1 MTTFEDRRKDTH
13 EAQTWRELLGIVIR
27 DPRERQRIA
36 EELGIRTITLGRWVS
51 GESDPRSQNLRRLL
65 EVVPQYREQLLDLIR
80 EEEGFE
86 EFAEKTQHDPSKEIH
101 TEFYERILIALA
113 TSASHLRFWSIC
125 NLVLQQAMGQ
135 LDPER
140 LGIVMWVICCMPPSG
155 PHNKVRSLREIIG
168 RGTPPW
174 GGNLEQKGVF
184 LGAESL
190 AGNVVALLRPAI
202 IENLDEEYSLPAT
215 RMENEKSA
223 AVYPI
228 LYAGRIAGVF
238 LISSTQ
244 YNYFLPQFRSS
255 LAQGY
260 ADLLALALD
269 PEKFYAPKDIALCM
283 IRSEQ
288 EQKKLFVNFRQR
300 VANSMI
306 EASRRGEYLNNL
318 QADELVWRQLEEEL
332 LQEDIS

>member
-1 MTTFEDRRKDTH
+1 MTTSEDGRKDTY
-13 EAQTWRELLGIVIR
+13 EAQTWRELLGIITR
-27 DPRERQRIA
+27 DAREKQRIA
-36 EELGIRTITLGRWVS
+36 EELGIRTITLGRWIS

-65 EVVPQYREQLLDLIR
+65 EVVPHYREQLFDLIR

-86 EFAEKTQHDPSKEIH
+86 EFVEKTQHDPSKEIH
-101 TEFYERILIALA
+101 TEFYDKVLVALA
-113 TSASHLRFWSIC
+113 TSAPHLRFWSIC
-125 NLVLQQAMGQ
+125 NLVFQQAIGQ

-140 LGIVMWVICCMPPSG
+140 LGIVMWVIRCMPPSG
-155 PHNKVRSLREIIG
+155 PHKKVRSLREVIG
-168 RGTPPW
+168 MGTPPW

-190 AGNVVALLRPAI
+190 AGNVVALFRPAV

-215 RMENEKSA
+215 RMEYEKSA
-223 AVYPI
+223 AVYPL

-244 YNYFLPQFRSS
+244 YNYFLSRSRS
-255 LAQGY
+255 ALVQGY

-269 PEKFYAPKDIALCM
+269 PEDFYAPKDIALSM
-283 IRSEQ
+283 MRPEQ

-300 VANSMI
+300 VANRMI
-306 EASRRGEYLNNL
+306 EASRKGEYLNNL
-318 QADELVWRQLEEEL
+318 QADALVWQQLEDEL
-332 LQEDIS
+332 LQGSP